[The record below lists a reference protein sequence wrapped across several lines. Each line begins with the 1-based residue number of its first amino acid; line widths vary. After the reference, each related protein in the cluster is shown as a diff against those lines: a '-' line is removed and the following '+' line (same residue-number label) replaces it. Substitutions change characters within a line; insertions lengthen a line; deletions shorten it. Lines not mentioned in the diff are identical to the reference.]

1 MPTYVNIGL
10 GSAETLW
17 GGGSAKMGGGQK
29 LFDPSRGCQ
38 KFFHPS
44 RGGVRIFL
52 GVKMYDVEKIW
63 TDLFKS

>member
-29 LFDPSRGCQ
+29 LFDPSREVGGQ
-38 KFFHPS
+38 TFFHPS
-44 RGGVRIFL
+44 RVGKKF
-52 GVKMYDVEKIW
+52 
-63 TDLFKS
+63 

>member
-29 LFDPSRGCQ
+29 LFDPSRGGGRHFFTPQGGGQ
-38 KFFHPS
+38 KF
-44 RGGVRIFL
+44 
-52 GVKMYDVEKIW
+52 
-63 TDLFKS
+63 